1 MSSFR
6 RVQFIEQI
14 IFSLTPFTPLK
25 SAASRT
31 SEGAPDFTLTGEG
44 PHVRVTRGA
53 TSCIVPWSNIAAAEL
68 EPVPVVTPAPTK
80 PQEPRSFLS
89 PKGNR
94 R

>member
-1 MSSFR
+1 MSTFR
-6 RVQFIEQI
+6 RVQFIKNVVFTRQPYT
-14 IFSLTPFTPLK
+14 SLTDAE
-25 SAASRT
+25 S
-31 SEGAPDFTLTGEG
+31 PDFTLTGEG

-68 EPVPVVTPAPTK
+68 EPVAPPAPPAPK
-80 PQEPRSFLS
+80 QQEPRTFLP